1 MSFRPSQFVSCVCL
15 FRFFFFE
22 IYSVVLLAQTQKIL
36 HSDLFLIFLQ
46 LLCVRYFCFE
56 NFHSH
61 WSFPGLAV
69 SWGFFAVVKNC
80 DKLNVRGELCCAA
93 HTLLLQLHRHRSVG
107 GRVPHFHQH
116 VSRARGKTLYFCLF
130 CYIFSVVFRFTT
142 ARSFCLLASSSL

>member
-1 MSFRPSQFVSCVCL
+1 MLGL
-15 FRFFFFE
+15 FRKFSLSLVFSWF
-22 IYSVVLLAQTQKIL
+22 S
-36 HSDLFLIFLQ
+36 
-46 LLCVRYFCFE
+46 
-56 NFHSH
+56 
-61 WSFPGLAV
+61 GLAV

-93 HTLLLQLHRHRSVG
+93 HTLLLELHRHRSVG

-142 ARSFCLLASSSL
+142 ARIFACLLRAVCNIYSRVLLLLLHSSSPMGDCSYQSSL